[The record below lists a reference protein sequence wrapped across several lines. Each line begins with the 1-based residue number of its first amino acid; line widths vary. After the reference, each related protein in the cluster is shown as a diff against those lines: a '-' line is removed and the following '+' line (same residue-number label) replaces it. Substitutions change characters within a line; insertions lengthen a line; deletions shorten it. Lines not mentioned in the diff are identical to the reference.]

1 MKIFK
6 ILQKSKT
13 FGNTFCNFEHQKSF
27 PEVTRVASKHLGP
40 IGSAVFTF
48 IGHKRTDKHTS
59 KVYAA
64 FVKEYIKVI
73 SSRLRISIITFVYI
87 DFIDSR
93 RYINNL
99 NKFLIIHQ
107 IMQELENAR
116 TPYSVPS
123 WSIYGEVEFS
133 IFRSGNRENGE
144 KEDFSVNIVW
154 NEIVYVIFI
163 KL

>member
-1 MKIFK
+1 
-6 ILQKSKT
+6 
-13 FGNTFCNFEHQKSF
+13 
-27 PEVTRVASKHLGP
+27 
-40 IGSAVFTF
+40 
-48 IGHKRTDKHTS
+48 
-59 KVYAA
+59 
-64 FVKEYIKVI
+64 
-73 SSRLRISIITFVYI
+73 
-87 DFIDSR
+87 
-93 RYINNL
+93 
-99 NKFLIIHQ
+99 
-107 IMQELENAR
+107 MQELENAR